1 MKTKNTLIFTAF
13 TFLFV
18 FSSCVTRRYE
28 IYTPGPSPAPNATRT
43 LSTRY
48 GIQVTPRDNYA
59 LYNTVAQWLGTPYRR
74 GGNTMRGTDCS
85 GFVLNVYRSV
95 YGKNLAR
102 NSADMLRLNCRSIP
116 MQNLREGN
124 LVFFATNRNSRR
136 VSHVGVYLKDGK
148 FAHAS
153 SSRGVII
160 SNLNE
165 TYYRQ
170 RWVSGGVVR

>member
-1 MKTKNTLIFTAF
+1 MKQKNVLICV
-13 TFLFV
+13 TFITLFV
-18 FSSCVTRRYE
+18 LSSCGVRRYE
-28 IYTPGPSPAPNATRT
+28 VYSPPPARNATRT

-48 GIQVTPRDNYA
+48 GIQVTPRDNFA
-59 LYNTVAQWLGTPYRR
+59 LYNTVAQWLGTPYRS
-74 GGNTMRGTDCS
+74 GQSSMRGTDCS
-85 GFVLNVYRSV
+85 GFVMNVYRSV

-102 NSADMLRLNCRSIP
+102 NSADMLSKNCRSISR
-116 MQNLREGN
+116 QSLREGN
-124 LVFFATNRNSRR
+124 LVFFATGRNSKK
-136 VSHVGVYLKDGK
+136 VTHVGIYLKDGK

-153 SSRGVII
+153 TSQGVII

>member
-1 MKTKNTLIFTAF
+1 
-13 TFLFV
+13 
-18 FSSCVTRRYE
+18 
-28 IYTPGPSPAPNATRT
+28 
-43 LSTRY
+43 
-48 GIQVTPRDNYA
+48 
-59 LYNTVAQWLGTPYRR
+59 
-74 GGNTMRGTDCS
+74 MRGTDCS